1 MPRVALLLSMVL
13 LAAPVAHADTGGAT
27 APTQPAVSAS
37 DTGSVPAPD
46 PGTTPPPPAVTPTPA
61 PGKHL
66 GDRLP
71 LRRGMRGADVKAL
84 QRLLTRTGRSL
95 GADGDFGPATTAA
108 LRDWEQTDHRRIDG
122 VLTGADLRV
131 LRADAAKGPPP
142 SAPPPPAPAVATID
156 ADGLAHAPA
165 SAPDTVKAIIAAG
178 NEIATKPYIYGGGH
192 GKWKDKGYDCSA
204 SVSYALHGAG
214 LLDITMDST
223 MLESY
228 GDASYGTWVSIY
240 ANAGH
245 AFMVVA
251 GIRFDTSGQR
261 QAGTRWQ
268 PLSTRSYDGFVV
280 RPPSGL

>member
-1 MPRVALLLSMVL
+1 MFRAALLASILL
-13 LAAPVAHADTGGAT
+13 LAAPAAHADTGGAT
-27 APTQPAVSAS
+27 APAQPGVSAS

-46 PGTTPPPPAVTPTPA
+46 PGTTPAPPATTA
-61 PGKHL
+61 PVPKHL

-71 LRRGMRGADVKAL
+71 LRRGMKGADVKGL
-84 QRLLTRTGRSL
+84 QRLLARTGRSL
-95 GADGDFGPATTAA
+95 GIDGDFGPGTAA
-108 LRDWEQTDHRRIDG
+108 MLRDWERTDGRRADG
-122 VLTGADLRV
+122 VLSAADLRV
-131 LRADAAKGPPP
+131 LRTDAAKGPPP
-142 SAPPPPAPAVATID
+142 SVAPPAPPATATID
-156 ADGLAHAPA
+156 SDGLAHAPA
-165 SAPDTVKAIIAAG
+165 SAPDAVKAIIAAG
-178 NEIATKPYIYGGGH
+178 NEIAHKPYIYGGGH

-228 GDASYGTWVSIY
+228 GAASYGTWVSIY

-245 AFMVVA
+245 AFMAVA

-268 PLSTRSYDGFVV
+268 PLTTRTYDGFVV
-280 RPPSGL
+280 RHPSGL